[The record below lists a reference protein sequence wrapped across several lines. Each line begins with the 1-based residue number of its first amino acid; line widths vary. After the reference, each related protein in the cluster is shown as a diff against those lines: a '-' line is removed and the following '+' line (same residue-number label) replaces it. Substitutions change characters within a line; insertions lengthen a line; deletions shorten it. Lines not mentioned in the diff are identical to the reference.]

1 MNPRYLLFVAVFLLL
16 SSCSVFTP
24 AIRTGTL
31 DMRIESLENGHLMHI
46 RVDRPVGSVT
56 ALVTT
61 GQWLV
66 VTIADSLL
74 DAKKIES
81 SRSSLVDTVEI
92 TNFSTVLQLA
102 FHLTVGVDA
111 VEVIHDDPSQDILI
125 SLFTPRKRT
134 LKK

>member
-1 MNPRYLLFVAVFLLL
+1 M
-16 SSCSVFTP
+16 
-24 AIRTGTL
+24 L
-31 DMRIESLENGHLMHI
+31 DMRIESLENGHLVHI

-81 SRSSLVDTVEI
+81 SRSSLIDTVEI
-92 TNFSTVLQLA
+92 TNFPTVLQLA
-102 FHLTVGVDA
+102 FHLTIEVDA
-111 VEVIHDDPSQDILI
+111 VEVIHADPSEDILI
-125 SLFTPRKRT
+125 SLFTPRRRMEKR
-134 LKK
+134 